1 MGNVEDATIPSVSC
15 HNKGLCVLLSNSS
28 AISTTVPLTISC
40 NKMRILMLLYI
51 CIGRHFVKE
60 CN

>member
-1 MGNVEDATIPSVSC
+1 MGNLQDATVPC
-15 HNKGLCVLLSNSS
+15 HNKGLWVLPSNST
-28 AISTTVPLTISC
+28 AISTIVPLTISC
-40 NKMRILMLLYI
+40 NKMKILMLLYI